1 MFKHKK
7 SQSCILGE
15 DDIMHASE
23 MGYIKQFFALMANVH
38 LNNKEA
44 YDRVRLFIVSP
55 YDSTITQMT

>member
-1 MFKHKK
+1 
-7 SQSCILGE
+7 
-15 DDIMHASE
+15 MHASE